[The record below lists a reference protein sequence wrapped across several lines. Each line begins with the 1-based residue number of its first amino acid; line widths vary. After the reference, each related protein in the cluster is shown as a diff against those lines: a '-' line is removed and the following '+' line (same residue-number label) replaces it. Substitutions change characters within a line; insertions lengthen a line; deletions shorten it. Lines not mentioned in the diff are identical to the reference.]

1 MTVMSNVKS
10 NIRIKSNVFLRSP
23 ESVSDG
29 DHPERDAEFAA
40 HIFDEAALKALKKRA
55 EESGAEL
62 VLSNVQQRIL
72 NGERVRLS
80 ELSVHI
86 AENTSPEILS
96 VQISEEPMQAEE
108 SAEVSEASPI
118 LAVQMAE
125 DPEHTAEN
133 TESAEFLSA
142 QLAEDPDQPVESDNT
157 ADEIAAVQISEEPEQ
172 TAQVPENVAESTSA
186 DDTAPL
192 QAAEEPAQAVENTTV
207 TETIAES
214 AAEPEQAPETA
225 EASEIPAEQISE
237 DAKLEKLTLSELVE
251 RGFGEKTLI
260 VCADEGYV
268 RYVSVLLHKNNIP
281 HTLMNDPIL
290 LAPMRHFADVLWDCN
305 DKVISR
311 DNFTKRFTARC
322 AGFAERA
329 DECFEAFCKF
339 AGSSPADGV
348 DIGGL
353 ARRILD
359 GSVPI
364 SVFGERHGNVIVAA
378 ADDVPDV
385 EFGRVYVL
393 ENGADSTLIGRDFSA
408 EKALLTIADC
418 PTVIGSKAG
427 GFVAVNSAG
436 SVAVF
441 VNKDDADSLSFISG
455 SVGDAVR
462 KQAYIS
468 QNVKCGDEI
477 RLELDGGVYNII
489 HNKTVIARTSEGFSE
504 RVLGEFGGK
513 KYFEALPQS
522 LEGLTVTDITA
533 VVSCRSAEEFGD
545 AVSPQFRNRNFWLG
559 VEISGFA
566 NVIN

>member
-1 MTVMSNVKS
+1 MSNVKS
-10 NIRIKSNVFLRSP
+10 NIRIKSNVYILSGDSP
-23 ESVSDG
+23 EK
-29 DHPERDAEFAA
+29 DAAFAA
-40 HIFDEAALKALKKRA
+40 QVFDEASLKALKKRA
-55 EESGAEL
+55 EENGAEIT
-62 VLSNVQQRIL
+62 LSDVQKRIL
-72 NGERVRLS
+72 NGERDIRLA
-80 ELSVHI
+80 ELTVHI
-86 AENTSPEILS
+86 AENSSREILS
-96 VQISEEPMQAEE
+96 VQVAEVPGQTEE
-108 SAEVSEASPI
+108 SVGVSEVSPI
-118 LAVQMAE
+118 LAVQLSE
-125 DPEHTAEN
+125 DPEHTAES

-142 QLAEDPDQPVESDNT
+142 QMADEPEQSVENDDA

-172 TAQVPENVAESTSA
+172 TA
-186 DDTAPL
+186 
-192 QAAEEPAQAVENTTV
+192 EEPAQV
-207 TETIAES
+207 TEV
-214 AAEPEQAPETA
+214 AAP
-225 EASEIPAEQISE
+225 EQISE
-237 DAKLEKLTLSELVE
+237 ESKLEKLTLSELAE
-251 RGFGEKTLI
+251 RGFGDEKTLI
-260 VCADEGYV
+260 VCVDEGYV
-268 RYVSVLLHKNNIP
+268 RYVSVLLHKNDIP

-322 AGFAERA
+322 AAFAERA

-339 AGSSPADGV
+339 AGSSPSDGL
-348 DIGGL
+348 DIGAL
-353 ARRILD
+353 ARSILD

-385 EFGRVYVL
+385 EFGRVYIL

-418 PTVIGSKAG
+418 PTVIGSRAG
-427 GFVAVNSAG
+427 GFVAVNGAG
-436 SVAVF
+436 SAAVF
-441 VNKDDADSLSFISG
+441 VNKDDADSLSFIGG

-489 HNKTVIARTSEGFSE
+489 HNKTVIAKTSEGFSE
-504 RVLGEFGGK
+504 RVLGEFGEK

-545 AVSPQFRNRNFWLG
+545 AVSPQFRSRNFWLG

-566 NVIN
+566 AEK

>member
-1 MTVMSNVKS
+1 MSNVKS
-10 NIRIKSNVFLRSP
+10 NIRIKSNVYLRSP

-40 HIFDEAALKALKKRA
+40 HIFDEAALNALKKRA

-62 VLSNVQQRIL
+62 VLSRVQQRIL
-72 NGERVRLS
+72 NGERVRTS

-96 VQISEEPMQAEE
+96 VQISEEPVQAEE

-118 LAVQMAE
+118 LAVQLAE
-125 DPEHTAEN
+125 DPEQTAMS
-133 TESAEFLSA
+133 TEAAEFLSA
-142 QLAEDPDQPVESDNT
+142 QLAEVPDQPVESDEA
-157 ADEIAAVQISEEPEQ
+157 ADKIAAVRISDEPEQ
-172 TAQVPENVAESTSA
+172 TAESTDIAS
-186 DDTAPL
+186 
-192 QAAEEPAQAVENTTV
+192 EE
-207 TETIAES
+207 TESE
-214 AAEPEQAPETA
+214 AEPEQVPDTA
-225 EASEIPAEQISE
+225 EASGLPAEQISE
-237 DAKLEKLTLSELVE
+237 EAKLEKLTLSELIE

-322 AGFAERA
+322 AAFAERA

-339 AGSSPADGV
+339 AGSSPSDGV
-348 DIGGL
+348 DIGAL
-353 ARRILD
+353 ARCILD

-364 SVFGERHGNVIVAA
+364 SVFGERNGNVIVAA

-408 EKALLTIADC
+408 EKALLAIADC
-418 PTVIGSKAG
+418 PTVIGSRAG
-427 GFVAVNSAG
+427 GFVAVNGAG

-477 RLELDGGVYNII
+477 RLELDGSVYNVI
-489 HNKTVIARTSEGFSE
+489 HNKTVIAKMSEGFSE

-513 KYFEALPQS
+513 KYFEALPRS

-533 VVSCRSAEEFGD
+533 VVSCRSAEEFGE

-566 NVIN
+566 NTIN